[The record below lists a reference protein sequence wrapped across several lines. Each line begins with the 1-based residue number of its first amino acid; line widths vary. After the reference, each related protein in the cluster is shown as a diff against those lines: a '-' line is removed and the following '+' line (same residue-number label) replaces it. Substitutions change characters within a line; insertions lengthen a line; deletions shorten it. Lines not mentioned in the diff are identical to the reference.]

1 MIFRNFEKSMDRKMK
16 LLSVVAL
23 LYGAVVSYGQST
35 IGYEAGNAERNVFFN
50 GLAVPDGNVAKIG
63 FFTPGFDLTANA
75 DDLPALNANWTELA
89 FTPFRAVFSPPNDG
103 RFSDSASTANTAFDN
118 KRISLWIF
126 KTTDN
131 AAPVPGFGN
140 VAGYGIF
147 SSTAANWV
155 FPSQSGMPP
164 LTTSVYSSEV
174 NQAYHAGFD
183 ADPVN
188 GHLYLT
194 PVPEPSAFA
203 LVGLAFGALIAA
215 RKRVHART
223 RRTRK

>member
-1 MIFRNFEKSMDRKMK
+1 MK
-16 LLSVVAL
+16 VLCLLAL
-23 LYGAVVSYGQST
+23 LCSAMISRGQST

-50 GLAVPDGNVAKIG
+50 GLTVPDGNVAKIG

-75 DDLPALNANWTELA
+75 NDLSALNANWTELD

-103 RFSDSASTANTAFDN
+103 RFSDSASTSSTAFDA
-118 KRISLWIF
+118 KRISIWIF

-147 SSTAANWV
+147 SSSDPRWI

-164 LTTSVYSSEV
+164 LTTSVYSSDV
-174 NQAYHAGFD
+174 DQAFHGTFD
-183 ADPVN
+183 ADPIN
-188 GHLYLT
+188 GHLYLN

-203 LVGLAFGALIAA
+203 LVGLAFGAVLVA
-215 RKRVHART
+215 RKRAHSN
-223 RRTRK
+223 K

>member
-1 MIFRNFEKSMDRKMK
+1 MK

-23 LYGAVVSYGQST
+23 LCSAVVSYGQST
-35 IGYEAGNAERNVFFN
+35 ISYEAGNAERNVFFN

-75 DDLPALNANWTELA
+75 NNLSALNANWTELDFA
-89 FTPFRAVFSPPNDG
+89 LFRAVFSPANDG
-103 RFSDSASTANTAFDN
+103 RFSDTASTANTAFDN
-118 KRISLWIF
+118 KRISLWVF
-126 KTTDN
+126 KTSDN
-131 AAPVPGFGN
+131 AAPAVGFGN

-147 SSTAANWV
+147 SSTLANWV
-155 FPSQSGMPP
+155 FPSQSGTPP

-174 NQAYHAGFD
+174 NQAYHGAFD
-183 ADPVN
+183 ADPIN
-188 GHLYLT
+188 GHLFLT

-215 RKRVHART
+215 RRRLHARIK
-223 RRTRK
+223 RTR

>member
-1 MIFRNFEKSMDRKMK
+1 MNLSNSKKPMDRIMR
-16 LLSVVAL
+16 LLCLAAL
-23 LYGAVVSYGQST
+23 LCSAIISHGQST
-35 IGYEAGNAERNVFFN
+35 ISYEAGNAERNVFFN
-50 GLAVPDGNVAKIG
+50 GLSVPDGNVAKVG

-75 DDLPALNANWTELA
+75 NDLSALNANWTELD

-118 KRISLWIF
+118 KKISLWIF

-131 AAPVPGFGN
+131 AAPASGFGN

-164 LTTSVYSSEV
+164 LTTSVYSSDV

-183 ADPVN
+183 ADPIN
-188 GHLYLT
+188 GHL
-194 PVPEPSAFA
+194 
-203 LVGLAFGALIAA
+203 
-215 RKRVHART
+215 
-223 RRTRK
+223 